1 MKEIIFKILAGL
13 LFCMIIS
20 IVVFFST
27 LIFMRFNY
35 IFMTIFAI
43 LIVYNLGDSILYLF
57 KKN

>member
-1 MKEIIFKILAGL
+1 MKFD
-13 LFCMIIS
+13 
-20 IVVFFST
+20 
-27 LIFMRFNY
+27 Y

>member
-13 LFCMIIS
+13 LSCMIIS
-20 IVVFFST
+20 IVVFFFT
-27 LIFMRFNY
+27 LIFMKFDY

-57 KKN
+57 KKK